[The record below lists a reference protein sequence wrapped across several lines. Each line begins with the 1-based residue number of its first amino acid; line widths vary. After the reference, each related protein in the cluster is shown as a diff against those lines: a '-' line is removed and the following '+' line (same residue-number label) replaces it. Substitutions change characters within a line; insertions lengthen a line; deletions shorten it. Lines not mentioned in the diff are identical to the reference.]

1 MKQSSLLSFFGGG
14 PKKELEQKN
23 QEAPKKSAKLKS
35 KAEDSDDEEEK
46 DTPSSYVKT
55 TDKSSAYF
63 DEKSERQKNPKKAG
77 RVIQSDDEEENQN
90 EKISKSPSLSVF
102 ALKEDIPKAKSP
114 RKRASDDAP
123 TASKPATRS
132 KKVKIEESKPAV
144 DPNELLWADPVKRA
158 GSAKTRAAAK
168 VEPPTNLTAKN
179 DDGDATEP
187 EDEEISKPESDT
199 HSSNETLSRYQHTP
213 VKDNDA
219 QTKVEAADSN
229 LAAKPSPKRKL
240 PQSLTSGPSTK
251 TESKKSNSS
260 KAKESAEQVKSTV
273 PAKRHA
279 VDADDAE
286 AGQEKKKFNYFEYKK
301 KKDAG
306 PKAPG
311 SKQIPNGA
319 ENCFSGITFVFSGQ
333 LSSLSREDCDSLVAR
348 YGGRVT
354 TAVSSRTSYLVL
366 GEEPGKS
373 KSDKANQLKVP
384 IIDEDGFLNLLATLP
399 AKSAA
404 ELEKTAKGKSAKKAE
419 AAFSKPIAATPAK
432 SSSSSSKSQATP
444 SLLWTDKYKPQTYA
458 DIIGHKTMVER
469 LGKWLREWDANATGA
484 TTKKGRGE
492 KDDIGNHRA
501 VLLSGPPGLGKT
513 TAAHLVAKV
522 EGFDVQEYNASDVR
536 SKRAIN
542 DFVGSSIDSHSIA
555 EYLQQEGGGNTKGK
569 QAGDGRKKN
578 HVIIMDEVDGMSA
591 GDRGGS
597 QELIQ
602 LIKKTKVPIICICND
617 RQSPKVK
624 SLANYCYD
632 MRFRRPTDLQI
643 GQRVEWIARQEGL
656 DLKPG
661 VVHALVKS
669 TQADIRQILNLL
681 STYRLSSK
689 VISAA
694 EGEALGKA
702 NEKDITM
709 GPWDVMGRILGKDTF
724 RNQTMSQKLEYYFN
738 DYSLIPLMM
747 QENYLKA
754 NPSLPGEV
762 AQNEKGR
769 VVETLEC
776 FARAAESISDGD
788 RVDRLIYS
796 GQNWSL
802 MPVHSAFSCVR
813 PAFFVHGYIGQMD
826 ISFPGW
832 LGRNSTAGK
841 NNRLLKEIQM
851 HTSLKVTGDK
861 NAMRQDYLPVFAK
874 RLTNPLVDGA
884 EGIDAVIELMD
895 EYYLT
900 REDWETI
907 PSLCLG
913 DTQNIGV
920 MIESQVKSSFTRR
933 YNATTHQVPYT
944 MVALTGAKKGKG
956 VGAGDIP
963 DNEDVADVEPVVDED
978 EEEEGGDDDDLKG
991 DKLVKPKTAK
1001 GRGGGATKASGVK
1014 SAPSGKRGGRG
1025 GAKK

>member
-1 MKQSSLLSFFGGG
+1 M
-14 PKKELEQKN
+14 E
-23 QEAPKKSAKLKS
+23 
-35 KAEDSDDEEEK
+35 
-46 DTPSSYVKT
+46 
-55 TDKSSAYF
+55 
-63 DEKSERQKNPKKAG
+63 
-77 RVIQSDDEEENQN
+77 
-90 EKISKSPSLSVF
+90 
-102 ALKEDIPKAKSP
+102 
-114 RKRASDDAP
+114 
-123 TASKPATRS
+123 
-132 KKVKIEESKPAV
+132 
-144 DPNELLWADPVKRA
+144 
-158 GSAKTRAAAK
+158 
-168 VEPPTNLTAKN
+168 
-179 DDGDATEP
+179 
-187 EDEEISKPESDT
+187 
-199 HSSNETLSRYQHTP
+199 
-213 VKDNDA
+213 
-219 QTKVEAADSN
+219 
-229 LAAKPSPKRKL
+229 
-240 PQSLTSGPSTK
+240 
-251 TESKKSNSS
+251 
-260 KAKESAEQVKSTV
+260 
-273 PAKRHA
+273 
-279 VDADDAE
+279 
-286 AGQEKKKFNYFEYKK
+286 
-301 KKDAG
+301 AG
-306 PKAPG
+306 PKAAG
-311 SKQIPNGA
+311 SKQIPDGA

-404 ELEKTAKGKSAKKAE
+404 ELEKTTKGKAAKKAE
-419 AAFSKPIAATPAK
+419 AAFSKPIGATPIK
-432 SSSSSSKSQATP
+432 SSSSLSKNQVATRHAFLN
-444 SLLWTDKYKPQTYA
+444 LLWTDKYKPQTYA
-458 DIIGHKTMVER
+458 DIIGHKTLVER
-469 LGKWLREWDANATGA
+469 LGKWLREWLDANATGA
-484 TTKKGRGE
+484 TTKKGKGE

-536 SKRAIN
+536 SKRAIDASYHN
-542 DFVGSSIDSHSIA
+542 FPLTTTPLLSTCNRKTGAA
-555 EYLQQEGGGNTKGK
+555 EDKK
-569 QAGDGRKKN
+569 QNAVEEKKIK

-632 MRFRRPTDLQI
+632 MRFRRPTDPQI

-681 STYRLSSK
+681 STYRRSSK

-724 RNQTMSQKLEYYFN
+724 RNQNMSQKLEYYFN
-738 DYSLIPLMM
+738 DYGLIPLMM
-747 QENYLKA
+747 QENYLKS
-754 NPSLPGEV
+754 NPSLPGEI
-762 AQNEKGR
+762 AQNEKAL
-769 VVETLEC
+769 VAETLEC
-776 FARAAESISDGD
+776 FARAAESIADGD
-788 RVDRLIYS
+788 RVDRLIYRC
-796 GQNWSL
+796 NWSL

-813 PAFFVHGYIGQMD
+813 PAFFAHGYIGQMD

-841 NNRLLKEIQM
+841 NNRILKEIQM

-861 NAMRQDYLPVFAK
+861 NALRQDYLPVFAK
-874 RLTNPLVDGA
+874 RLTKPLVEGA
-884 EGIDAVIELMD
+884 EGIDTVIELMD

-900 REDWETI
+900 REDWDTI
-907 PSLCLG
+907 PALCLG
-913 DTQNIGV
+913 DTQNVGA

-933 YNATTHQVPYT
+933 YNSTTHQVPYT
-944 MVALTGAKKGKG
+944 MVALTGAKKSKG
-956 VGAGDIP
+956 VGITDVP

-978 EEEEGGDDDDLKG
+978 EEGGGSDDDDLKA
-991 DKLVKPKTAK
+991 DKLVKPKNAKGAAKAAGTKAATTGKGK
-1001 GRGGGATKASGVK
+1001 GRGK
-1014 SAPSGKRGGRG
+1014 